1 MASARVLM
9 RLNVET
15 RIHHAEVDA
24 TWHALLTFDVT
35 RRRYVDQLIRVY
47 GFEAPL
53 EGLLAYVPGLEYRVR
68 SGFLVEDLLVLG
80 ILPDQIV
87 QLPQCDV
94 TAPFRDLAF
103 ALGWQYAI
111 ERATVLHEMLRRHL
125 VERIPELA
133 RACSY
138 LAVGEAGGGRRWR
151 DYGDRLAREVT
162 SAELETRVVEAAH
175 AALGCQ
181 RDWYRRRR

>member
-1 MASARVLM
+1 MLPARVLM

-15 RIHHAEVDA
+15 RTHHAELDA

-35 RRRYVDQLIRVY
+35 RRRYLEQLVRVY

-53 EGLLAYVPGLEYRVR
+53 EGLLAYVPKLEYRVR

-80 ILPDQIV
+80 YLPDQIAL
-87 QLPQCDV
+87 LPQCDV
-94 TAPFRDLAF
+94 TAPFRDLTF

-111 ERATVLHEMLRRHL
+111 ERATVLHDMLRRHL
-125 VERIPELA
+125 VARIPELA
-133 RACSY
+133 RACAY
-138 LAVGEAGGGRRWR
+138 LTVGEAGGGKRWR
-151 DYGDRLAREVT
+151 DYGERLAREVT
-162 SAELETRVVEAAH
+162 SPELETRVVDAAH

-181 RDWYRRRR
+181 RSWYRRR